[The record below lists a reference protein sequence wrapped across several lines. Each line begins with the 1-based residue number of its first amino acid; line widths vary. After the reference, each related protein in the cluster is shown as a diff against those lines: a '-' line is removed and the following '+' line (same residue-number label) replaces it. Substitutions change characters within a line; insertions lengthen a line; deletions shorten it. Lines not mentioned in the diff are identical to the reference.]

1 MKDLLKIYRRYILT
15 AAATGLLILFFN
27 LTLFLVFQAVQFG
40 YKMVPGYKGWNMEG
54 LSAMLTLEEGTYSL
68 SEEGCRRVDT
78 EFAFAMLIGQ
88 EGQILWSRNLPD
100 DIPRSYSLSD
110 IASMSRWYLMDYP
123 VKIWTRPDG
132 LFVAAPPKGSLWKHG
147 LEFNTSYIEAFPVLL
162 LAFVLGNL
170 FLAFI
175 LAFLFGHRF
184 YISLKPLAKGIE
196 RLEGK
201 EILHL
206 PERGITAS
214 LAGRLNRASEVLF
227 RQNQLLKKR
236 DDARTSWIAG
246 VSHDIRT
253 PLSLIMGYGDSLSKS
268 PHLSPE
274 EQREAFSIRENS
286 LQIKKLIADLNLASK
301 LEYNSCPLRL
311 KPYAPAALL
320 RSLAAWYINS
330 VSDSRHP
337 LTLDIDP
344 ALESLTLTGD
354 PDLLSRAFRNL
365 MDNSIRHNPAGCI
378 LHIDARLLSRQVQFS
393 FSDTGKGIPVRIVK
407 TLYRPSTASKGE
419 DGDNISVPHIMGLR
433 IVKQI
438 VEAHGGTLK
447 FEVQKDICQ
456 TAVILLPAGDI
467 SPE

>member
-27 LTLFLVFQAVQFG
+27 LALFVVFQAVQFG
-40 YKMVPGYKGWNMEG
+40 YKMVPGYEGWNMEG
-54 LSAMLTLEEGTYSL
+54 LSAMLTLEDGSYSL
-68 SEEGCRRVDT
+68 SEDGCRRVDT
-78 EFAFAMLIGQ
+78 EFAFAMLIGR
-88 EGQILWSRNLPD
+88 EGQILWSRNLPE
-100 DIPRSYSLSD
+100 DIPRSYSLTD

-132 LFVAAPPKGSLWKHG
+132 LFVAAPPKGSLWKHR
-147 LEFNTSYIEAFPVLL
+147 LEFPASYIKAFPVFLLVFFLGNLL
-162 LAFVLGNL
+162 LAF
-170 FLAFI
+170 A

-184 YISLKPLAKGIE
+184 YTSLKPLAKGIE
-196 RLEGK
+196 SLEGK
-201 EILHL
+201 EVLHL
-206 PERGITAS
+206 PERGIAGS
-214 LAGRLNRASEVLF
+214 LAGKLNQVSEVLF

-253 PLSLIMGYGDSLSKS
+253 PLSLIMGHGDSLSKS
-268 PHLSPE
+268 SHLSPE
-274 EQREAFSIRENS
+274 EQKEALSIQENS

-320 RSLAAWYINS
+320 RSLAAWYMNN
-330 VSDSRHP
+330 VPDSRYP
-337 LTLDIDP
+337 LTLDIEP
-344 ALESLTLTGD
+344 ALESIALTGD

-365 MDNSIRHNPAGCI
+365 TDNSIRHNPTGCI
-378 LHIDARLLSRQVQFS
+378 LHIDARLLSGQVQIS
-393 FSDTGKGIPVRIVK
+393 FSDTGKGIPVGIVK
-407 TLYRPSTASKGE
+407 TLYRPAAAPKGE
-419 DGDNISVPHIMGLR
+419 EENISPPHIMGLR

-447 FEVQKDICQ
+447 FELQKDICR

-467 SPE
+467 PPE